1 MDMRPADHIYSELEL
16 IAHSLQAA
24 KARAP
29 EKSAALIKSAL
40 ESAKTI
46 FMRPAVPILGESAA
60 SELFAWWS
68 DRHGSADEPRF
79 EKLAHIGSFLIGDYD
94 DEKMD
99 LDTDDWVYIRD
110 SISAEA
116 EEMNMDTLSRLMTD
130 LVNRGAM
137 H

>member
-1 MDMRPADHIYSELEL
+1 MRPADHIYSELEA
-16 IAHSLQAA
+16 IARSLKAA
-24 KARAP
+24 NARAP
-29 EKSAALIKSAL
+29 EKYLASNFSAI

-46 FMRPAVPILGESAA
+46 FLRLAVPILGESAA
-60 SELFAWWS
+60 SELFVWWS
-68 DRHGSADEPRF
+68 ERHGTAGEPRF

-94 DEKMD
+94 EEKMD
-99 LDTDDWVYIRD
+99 LDAEDWAYIRD

-130 LVNRGAM
+130 LVDRGAL

>member
-1 MDMRPADHIYSELEL
+1 MRPADHIHSELEA
-16 IAHSLQAA
+16 IARSLQAA

-29 EKSAALIKSAL
+29 EKSAASNKSAT

-46 FMRPAVPILGESAA
+46 FMGLAVPILGESAA

-68 DRHGSADEPRF
+68 ERHTPADGPRF

-99 LDTDDWVYIRD
+99 LDMDDWASIRD

-130 LVNRGAM
+130 LVNRGAL

>member
-1 MDMRPADHIYSELEL
+1 MRPADHIYSELEA
-16 IAHSLQAA
+16 IARSLQTA

-29 EKSAALIKSAL
+29 EKSVASTKSAL

-46 FMRPAVPILGESAA
+46 FMRLSVPILGDSAA

-68 DRHGSADEPRF
+68 ERYGSTDKPHF
-79 EKLAHIGSFLIGDYD
+79 EKLAHIGSFLIGEYD

-99 LDTDDWVYIRD
+99 LDMDDWTYIRD

-130 LVNRGAM
+130 LVNRGAL